1 MSDVQGVR
9 KFADLDDSL
18 DLGKHLPYL
27 LTRSGMNYSLILKLS
42 NWMFLINDS
51 GMLPTFRLSKLS
63 NLEPFYKDHEARF
76 TALNIFLLL

>member
-1 MSDVQGVR
+1 MMHSVKHLEGTRSFYIWCCPQDLSGMSDVQGVR

-42 NWMFLINDS
+42 N
-51 GMLPTFRLSKLS
+51 
-63 NLEPFYKDHEARF
+63 
-76 TALNIFLLL
+76 

>member
-42 NWMFLINDS
+42 N
-51 GMLPTFRLSKLS
+51 
-63 NLEPFYKDHEARF
+63 
-76 TALNIFLLL
+76 